1 MLTVVMAENSPDD
14 AQIIRDHLNRFLADQ
29 HEEGHLVHYPDGE
42 AVALGLAGD
51 ADLVLLDIDMPR
63 LNGLDAARRLRERG
77 VDAPLCFMTNYGSL
91 APEGYAVEAMG
102 FLVKPVSYRAFASI
116 MERARVASAHRRPR
130 LTEFKQGKQTI
141 FVDAGEILYVETERK
156 HVVIHTK
163 RGAISCS
170 EAMKAIE
177 GKLDRHSFFRIHN
190 AYLVNLTFVQ
200 TITPTDVVVGG
211 ASLPVSR
218 HRRRHFLDTLAH
230 YMGSAL

>member
-14 AQIIRDHLNRFLADQ
+14 ARIIRDHLNRFLAEQ

-63 LNGLDAARRLRERG
+63 LNGLDAARHLRERG
-77 VDAPLCFMTNYGSL
+77 IDAPLCFMTNYGSL

-130 LTEFKQGKQTI
+130 LTKFKQGKQTI

-177 GKLDRHSFFRIHN
+177 GKLGGHPFFRIHN
-190 AYLVNLTFVQ
+190 AYLVNLAFVQ

-211 ASLPVSR
+211 MPLPVSK